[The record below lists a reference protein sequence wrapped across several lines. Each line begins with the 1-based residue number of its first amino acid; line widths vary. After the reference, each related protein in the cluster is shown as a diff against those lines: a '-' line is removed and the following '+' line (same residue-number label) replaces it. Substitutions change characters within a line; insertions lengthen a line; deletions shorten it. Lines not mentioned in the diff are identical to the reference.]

1 MTGIAF
7 VGTGFVADYYMT
19 TLANYPGLSLRGV
32 YDHSAAQL
40 DRFAAYYGAR
50 AYRTLD
56 ELLSDRSVEI
66 VVNLTTIESH
76 YPLSR
81 AALEAGKHVYSEKP
95 LSETF
100 EQAMELRDM
109 AARKGLVIAGA
120 PANAA
125 TPLFDRIA
133 GLFKEGAI
141 GRPKLVYAQMEDGA
155 VFRQNWRDW
164 RSVSGAAWP
173 GEHEF
178 LVGCTLEHVVYAL
191 SWLVMLFG
199 PVDSV
204 TAFSAL
210 CFPDKG
216 QAGGLAFGPDFS
228 VAMLNFRS
236 GPVARV
242 TTGLAAPKDRSM
254 TIMGDGGTITVED
267 LWDFNSAARIEV
279 EGRVRSLPQRA
290 ATRLARQTG
299 IALGG
304 LAKPG
309 QAITV
314 PSAARQKLPA
324 FPSRI
329 DFSAGIAALA
339 HAIEGGPKPFLSGD
353 MAVHL
358 TELALAISNAGGSA
372 QPYRVR
378 SLRPADEPEPSR

>member
-32 YDHSAAQL
+32 YDHSPAQL
-40 DRFAAYYGAR
+40 ERFAAYYGVAT
-50 AYRTLD
+50 YRSLE
-56 ELLSDRSVEI
+56 ELLADQGVQI
-66 VVNLTTIESH
+66 VVNLTTIEGH
-76 YPLSR
+76 YPVSK

-95 LSETF
+95 LSETV
-100 EQAMELRDM
+100 EQAMELHDI
-109 AARKGLVIAGA
+109 AARRDLMIGGA

-125 TPLFDRIA
+125 TPLFDRID
-133 GLFKEGAI
+133 GLLKEGAI
-141 GRPKLVYAQMEDGA
+141 GKPKLVYAQMEDGA

-164 RSVSGAAWP
+164 RSASGAVWP

-178 LVGCTLEHVVYAL
+178 LVGCTLEHAVYAL

-216 QAGGLAFGPDFS
+216 QAGSEPLGPDFS
-228 VAMLNFRS
+228 MAMLNFHS

-242 TTGLAAPKDRSM
+242 TTGLCAPKDRSM
-254 TIMGDGGTITVED
+254 TIMGEAGTITVDD
-267 LWDFNSAARIEV
+267 LWDFNSAARIEI
-279 EGRVRSLPQRA
+279 EGRARSLPQRA
-290 ATRLARQTG
+290 ATRLARTTG

-309 QAITV
+309 HAIDV
-314 PSAARQKLPA
+314 AKKAKPKLPP
-324 FPSRI
+324 FPSQI
-329 DFSAGIAALA
+329 DFSGGIAAVA
-339 HAIEGGPKPFLSGD
+339 SAIEGGKKPFLSGD

-358 TELALAISNAGGSA
+358 TELALAISDAGQTA

-378 SLRPADEPEPSR
+378 SLR